1 MFINI
6 FSWIIKILEKEF
18 CLDISVVHVMY
29 VLQKVMDEML
39 DTFVMLNVAKLMG
52 RF

>member
-6 FSWIIKILEKEF
+6 FSWIIKFLEKEF
-18 CLDISVVHVMY
+18 YLGISIVHVMY

-39 DTFVMLNVAKLMG
+39 DTFVMLNMAKSMG